1 MAKDTAALRKAN
13 VSTARS
19 TADFVVY
26 LQDDIARKDEL
37 IRKLKDKNRD
47 LEFAASQEVRRLQD
61 EHAAATAAAE
71 VRAQSAETTLQGKIG
86 ALQEQLSDVLE
97 FKENKSRYDSE
108 LDAVKELLD
117 AERKR
122 RQRETAEMQRR
133 MLGLKS
139 DWREARSTEYA
150 SMLQQARGEAQRLL
164 DTDVKRMVL
173 NNKRMEEELTFHKEQ
188 AELARR
194 EKAALG
200 SQAKALAREVAL
212 FADKEALFAKKAAF
226 RSRENRDLKAKVKSL
241 EQSLGEVAGD
251 FEAHRRHVAASVS
264 QESEEL
270 VSEVAALRS
279 LVANKNKE
287 LSSMKRL
294 AEMILSQR
302 TEVEQFLLEALAQVK
317 GELRTQQAQ
326 GARAAAMAHAS
337 RTVQGT
343 GGTGTLVPGIRA
355 NASVASASG
364 ATGAAL
370 GQGGQGAL
378 QGSGAFNLTA
388 PTGSKARHAKNMV
401 QGRGGLGAAGS
412 ASLGLGATLPTRM
425 ASSGGE
431 RGASTLGRGG
441 GAGQASVQ
449 DKKGKV
455 HWRDLSASQRE
466 RVLHLLF
473 AKLNNLPTS
482 KVAPSLQKS
491 QAEGKAEQ
499 MEHDTFEMDG
509 PFGLAV
515 GGSQQVQFAETHS
528 IPAPPPAG
536 DARGGL
542 GGGDGRES
550 KFAGGI
556 EAMQSPGSPPSQA
569 EEEDALG
576 NYMASLSSGGDL

>member
-26 LQDDIARKDEL
+26 LQDDIARKDEM

-61 EHAAATAAAE
+61 EHTAAASAADA
-71 VRAQSAETTLQGKIG
+71 RAQQGEAALHSRLA
-86 ALQEQLSDVLE
+86 ALQEQLAQVLE

-108 LDAVKELLD
+108 LDAVKELLET
-117 AERKR
+117 ERKR

-139 DWREARSTEYA
+139 DWREARQTEYA
-150 SMLQQARGEAQRLL
+150 SMLSQARGEAQRLL

-188 AELARR
+188 AELTRR

-200 SQAKALAREVAL
+200 SQAKSLAREVAL

-226 RSRENRDLKAKVKSL
+226 RSRENRDLKAKVKTL

-279 LVANKNKE
+279 LVASKNKG

-302 TEVEQFLLEALAQVK
+302 TEVEQFLLESLAQVK
-317 GELRTQQAQ
+317 AEVRKHTA
-326 GARAAAMAHAS
+326 ASNRAAAMAHAT
-337 RTVQGT
+337 RTIQGT

-370 GQGGQGAL
+370 GQGGQGGL
-378 QGSGAFNLTA
+378 QGSGAFNLSA
-388 PTGSKARHAKNMV
+388 PMGSKARRAKHMV
-401 QGRGGLGAAGS
+401 AGRGGLGTAGT
-412 ASLGLGATLPTRM
+412 ASLGMGATLPTRLSENA
-425 ASSGGE
+425 ASPAAPGSSNAQGS
-431 RGASTLGRGG
+431 R
-441 GAGQASVQ
+441 
-449 DKKGKV
+449 GKV
-455 HWRDLSASQRE
+455 HWRDLSAGQRE

-473 AKLNNLPTS
+473 AKLNNLPTT
-482 KVAPSLQKS
+482 KVAPAV
-491 QAEGKAEQ
+491 QAGEHEAKTEQ
-499 MEHDTFEMDG
+499 GAADTFDMDG

-515 GGSQQVQFAETHS
+515 GGGLQHLEFIEQHTLPPVPPDAPQDSAATLEARASPIENMRSVASDAGEEQV
-528 IPAPPPAG
+528 
-536 DARGGL
+536 
-542 GGGDGRES
+542 
-550 KFAGGI
+550 
-556 EAMQSPGSPPSQA
+556 EA
-569 EEEDALG
+569 EEDALG
-576 NYMASLSSGGDL
+576 QYMASLGSGRDL